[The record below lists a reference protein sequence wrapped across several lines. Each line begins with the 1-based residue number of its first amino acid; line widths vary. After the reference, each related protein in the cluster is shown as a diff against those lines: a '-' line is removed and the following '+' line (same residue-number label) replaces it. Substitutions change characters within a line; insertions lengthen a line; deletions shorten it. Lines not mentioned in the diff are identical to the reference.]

1 MNMSELFEKSI
12 RTLELPR
19 VLQLLS
25 DQAVSAEAKE
35 RALHIR
41 PETETE
47 EVLRLLDQ
55 TDAAR
60 VMIGL
65 HGSPSFSGVK
75 PVGEAL
81 DRADRGGSLNTRELL
96 TIADLL
102 TAARRAKEYFNA
114 DAVEKTAIDH
124 LFLSLHGNRFLEEKI
139 KRCIPDEDTIADA
152 ASTELADIRRHM
164 RAAQAKSRQILQ
176 KIISSPS
183 YGKILQE
190 TIITQRDGRFVV
202 PVKAEHKGDLPGL
215 VHDISSSGATLF
227 VEPMGVVQANNE
239 LIELEAKEQKEIERI
254 LAELSAEAA
263 AHREDIQWDYDAL
276 VHLDLIFAR
285 GQLSYKMDGVR
296 PEVRRDGAIHLRKAR
311 HPLLDPKKAVPID
324 IELGDTFDT
333 LVITGPNTGG
343 KTVSLKTLG
352 LLTLMTQCGLH
363 IPVADQSAISV
374 YERVLADIGDEQSIE
389 QNLSTFSAH
398 MTNIVAILEEADRH
412 SLILFD
418 ELGAGTDPVEGA
430 ALAIAVIQHVRG
442 LGARVAATTHYAE
455 LKTFAMTTAGVE
467 NASCEFNVETLS
479 PTYRL
484 LIGIPGKSNAFAI
497 SKRLGL
503 PDGVIEAAKVQM
515 SGESVRFE
523 DVLTQLEAKRQALE
537 KRELEANRLYRQ
549 REEDA
554 RKAREFREQME
565 RAKENA
571 RSRGEAEAKRI
582 LRDARSAADE
592 VFAELA
598 QMRKEQAKAERTLNA
613 NEARAELRRKLNE
626 AEDAV
631 SKRDQRQEPIPKPSR
646 PIREGDLVEIPGVR
660 TPAEVVS
667 VGKDGTLQLKSGVL
681 KMKAKADEVR
691 LIEEDERAAQKKKPA
706 VSIRQSADRALRAS
720 ASRELD
726 IRGMETLEA
735 EGVVENF
742 LSAAVMGRLDTVT
755 IIHGK
760 GTGALRKAVH
770 DILRRNKAVKSF
782 RLGVYGEGESGVT
795 VVTLK

>member
-1 MNMSELFEKSI
+1 MSELFEKSI
-12 RTLELPR
+12 RTLELPK
-19 VLQLLS
+19 VLRLLS
-25 DQAVSAEAKE
+25 EQAVSAEAKE
-35 RALHIR
+35 RCLRLR
-41 PETETE
+41 PETEAE

-60 VMIGL
+60 MMIGL
-65 HGSPSFSGVK
+65 RGAPSFSGVK
-75 PVGEAL
+75 PVAEAL
-81 DRADRGGSLNTRELL
+81 DRADRGGALNTRELL
-96 TIADLL
+96 LIAGLL
-102 TAARRAKEYFNA
+102 TAARRAREYFNDEA
-114 DAVEKTAIDH
+114 AEKTAIDH

-139 KRCIPDEDTIADA
+139 KRCITDEDTIADA
-152 ASTELADIRRHM
+152 ASAELADIRRHM

-176 KIISSPS
+176 KIISSPA

-190 TIITQRDGRFVV
+190 SIITQRDGRFVV

-239 LIELEAKEQKEIERI
+239 LIELQAKEQKEIERI

-276 VHLDLIFAR
+276 VHLDVIFAR
-285 GQLSYKMDGVR
+285 GQLSYRMDAMR
-296 PEVRRDGAIHLRKAR
+296 PEVRRDGSLRLRRVR

-324 IELGDTFDT
+324 VELGETFDT

-352 LLTLMTQCGLH
+352 LVTLMVQCGLH
-363 IPVADQSAISV
+363 IPAGDRSAVSV
-374 YERVLADIGDEQSIE
+374 FGQVLADIGDEQSIE

-398 MTNIVAILEEADRH
+398 MSNIVDVLAEADRN

-430 ALAIAVIQHVRG
+430 ALAISIIQRVRRA
-442 LGARVAATTHYAE
+442 GARVAATTHYAE

-467 NASCEFNVETLS
+467 NASCEFDVETLA

-497 SKRLGL
+497 SQRLGL
-503 PDGVIEAAKVQM
+503 PSDVIDAAKAQM

-523 DVLTQLEAKRQALE
+523 DVLTELEAKRQALE
-537 KRELEANRLYRQ
+537 KREREADRLYAQ

-554 RKAREFREQME
+554 RKAREFRQQME
-565 RAKENA
+565 RAKDNA

-582 LRDARSAADE
+582 VRDARAAADQ
-592 VFAELA
+592 VFAELSE
-598 QMRKEQAKAERTLNA
+598 MRKAQARADRAINE
-613 NEARAELRRKLNE
+613 NEARAALRRSLNE
-626 AEDAV
+626 AEDAI
-631 SKRDQRQEPIPKPSR
+631 SRRDARQEPIPKPSR
-646 PIREGDLVEIPGVR
+646 PIAVGDLVEIPGVR

-667 VGKDGTLQLKSGVL
+667 VSRDGTLQLKSGIL
-681 KMKAKADEVR
+681 KMKASAAEVR
-691 LIEEDERAAQKKKPA
+691 LIEDDERAARKPA
-706 VSIRQSADRALRAS
+706 APARQGAPRPLRAA

-726 IRGMETLEA
+726 IRGLETLEA
-735 EGVVENF
+735 EAVVENF
-742 LSAAVMGRLDTVT
+742 LSAAVMGKLDTVT

-770 DILRRNKAVKSF
+770 EILRRNKAVKTF

>member
-1 MNMSELFEKSI
+1 MSELFDKSI

-35 RALHIR
+35 RALRVR

-60 VMIGL
+60 DMIGL
-65 HGSPSFSGVK
+65 HGAPSFSGVK
-75 PVGEAL
+75 PVSEAL

-102 TAARRAKEYFNA
+102 TAARRAKEYFSGDETA
-114 DAVEKTAIDH
+114 QKTAIDH

-202 PVKAEHKGDLPGL
+202 PVKAEHKGDMPGL
-215 VHDISSSGATLF
+215 VHDISSTGATLF
-227 VEPMGVVQANNE
+227 IEPMGVVQANNE
-239 LIELEAKEQKEIERI
+239 LIELEAEEQKEIERI

-263 AHREDIQWDYDAL
+263 AHREDIQWDYDTL

-285 GQLSYKMDGVR
+285 GQLSYKMDGIR
-296 PEVRRDGAIHLRKAR
+296 PEVRRDGAIHLRRAR
-311 HPLLDPKKAVPID
+311 HPLLDAKKAVPID

-363 IPVADQSAISV
+363 IPVADRSSISV

-398 MTNIVAILEEADRH
+398 MTNIVSILGEADRH

-430 ALAIAVIQHVRG
+430 ALAIAVIQHVRQ

-467 NASCEFNVETLS
+467 NASCEFDVETLS

-503 PDGVIEAAKVQM
+503 PEEVIKAAKVQM

-523 DVLTQLEAKRQALE
+523 DILTQLEAKRQALE
-537 KRELEANRLYRQ
+537 KREQEANRLYQQ

-554 RKAREFREQME
+554 RRAREFREQME

-582 LRDARSAADE
+582 LRDARAAADQA
-592 VFAELA
+592 FAELA
-598 QMRKEQAKAERTLNA
+598 EMRKAQAKAERVQNA
-613 NEARAELRRKLNE
+613 NEARANLLHQLNE
-626 AEDAV
+626 AENAI
-631 SKRDQRQEPIPKPSR
+631 SKRDARREPIPKPSR

-667 VGKDGTLQLKSGVL
+667 VSKDGTLQLKAGVL

-691 LIEEDERAAQKKKPA
+691 LIEDDERAAQKKKPT
-706 VSIRQSADRALRAS
+706 VSVRQNADRALRSS

-735 EGVVENF
+735 ESVVENF
-742 LSAAVMGRLDTVT
+742 LSAAVMGKLDTVT

-770 DILRRNKAVKSF
+770 DILRRSKVVKSF
-782 RLGVYGEGESGVT
+782 RLGVYGEGETGVT

>member
-1 MNMSELFEKSI
+1 MSELFEKSI

-75 PVGEAL
+75 PVAEAL
-81 DRADRGGSLNTRELL
+81 DRADRGGSLNTKELL

-102 TAARRAKEYFNA
+102 TAARRAKEYFNT

-311 HPLLDPKKAVPID
+311 HPLLDPKKAVSID

-412 SLILFD
+412 SMILFD

-497 SKRLGL
+497 SRRLGL

-613 NEARAELRRKLNE
+613 NEARTELRRKLNE

-706 VSIRQSADRALRAS
+706 VSIRQNADRALRAS

-735 EGVVENF
+735 ESVVENF
-742 LSAAVMGRLDTVT
+742 LSAAVMGRLDIVT

>member
-1 MNMSELFEKSI
+1 MSELFDKSI

-25 DQAVSAEAKE
+25 DQAVSGEAKE
-35 RALHIR
+35 KALHIR
-41 PETETE
+41 PEMETE

-60 VMIGL
+60 AMIGL
-65 HGSPSFSGVK
+65 HGAPSFSGVK

-81 DRADRGGSLNTRELL
+81 DRADRGGSLNTKELL

-114 DAVEKTAIDH
+114 DAMEKTAIDH

-176 KIISSPS
+176 KIISSPT

-190 TIITQRDGRFVV
+190 AIITQRDGRFVV

-285 GQLSYKMDGVR
+285 GQLSYKMDGIR

-363 IPVADQSAISV
+363 IPVGDRSAVSV

-398 MTNIVAILEEADRH
+398 MNNIVSILTEADRH

-430 ALAIAVIQHVRG
+430 ALAIAVIQHVRRM
-442 LGARVAATTHYAE
+442 GARVAATTHYAE

-503 PDGVIEAAKVQM
+503 PDEVIEAAKVQM

-537 KRELEANRLYRQ
+537 KREQEANRLYHQ

-554 RKAREFREQME
+554 RKAREVREQRE
-565 RAKENA
+565 RAKANA

-598 QMRKEQAKAERTLNA
+598 EMRKQQAKAERTLNA

-706 VSIRQSADRALRAS
+706 VSIRQNADRALRAS
-720 ASRELD
+720 ASREVD

-735 EGVVENF
+735 ESVVENF

-770 DILRRNKAVKSF
+770 DILRRSKAVKSF

>member
-1 MNMSELFEKSI
+1 MSELFDKSI

-35 RALHIR
+35 RALRVR

-60 VMIGL
+60 SMIGL

-75 PVGEAL
+75 PVAEAL
-81 DRADRGGSLNTRELL
+81 DRADRGGGLNTRELL

-102 TAARRAKEYFNA
+102 TAARRAKEYFSGDETA
-114 DAVEKTAIDH
+114 QKTAIDH

-139 KRCIPDEDTIADA
+139 KRCNPDEDTIADA

-215 VHDISSSGATLF
+215 VHDISSTGATLF
-227 VEPMGVVQANNE
+227 IEPMGVVQANNE

-263 AHREDIQWDYDAL
+263 AHREDIQWDYDTL

-285 GQLSYKMDGVR
+285 GQLSYKMDGIR
-296 PEVRRDGAIHLRKAR
+296 PEVRRDGAIHLRRAR
-311 HPLLDPKKAVPID
+311 HPLLDAKKAVPID

-343 KTVSLKTLG
+343 KTVYLKTLG

-363 IPVADQSAISV
+363 IPVADRSSISV

-398 MTNIVAILEEADRH
+398 MTNIVSILAEADRY

-430 ALAIAVIQHVRG
+430 ALAIAVIQHVRQ

-467 NASCEFNVETLS
+467 NASCEFDVETLS

-503 PDGVIEAAKVQM
+503 PEEVIEAAKVQM

-523 DVLTQLEAKRQALE
+523 DILTQLEAKRQALE
-537 KRELEANRLYRQ
+537 KREQEANRLYQQ

-571 RSRGEAEAKRI
+571 RSRGEAEAKRV
-582 LRDARSAADE
+582 LRDARAAADQA
-592 VFAELA
+592 FAELA
-598 QMRKEQAKAERTLNA
+598 EMRKAQARAERVQNA
-613 NEARAELRRKLNE
+613 NEARANLLHQLNE
-626 AEDAV
+626 AEDAI
-631 SKRDQRQEPIPKPSR
+631 SKRDQRKEPIPKPSR

-660 TPAEVVS
+660 TPAEVISVS
-667 VGKDGTLQLKSGVL
+667 KDGTLQLKAGVL
-681 KMKAKADEVR
+681 KMKAQASEVR
-691 LIEEDERAAQKKKPA
+691 LIEDDERAAQKKKPT
-706 VSIRQSADRALRAS
+706 VSVRQNADRALRSS

-735 EGVVENF
+735 ESVVENF
-742 LSAAVMGRLDTVT
+742 LSAAVMGKLDTVT

-770 DILRRNKAVKSF
+770 DILRRSKVVKSF

>member
-1 MNMSELFEKSI
+1 MSDLFDKSI

-19 VLQLLS
+19 VLELLS
-25 DQAVSAEAKE
+25 EQAVSAEAKQ
-35 RALHIR
+35 RALRLR
-41 PETETE
+41 PEMEPE

-60 VMIGL
+60 NLIGL
-65 HGSPSFSGVK
+65 RGSPSFSGVK
-75 PVGEAL
+75 PVAEAL
-81 DRADRGGSLNTRELL
+81 DRADRGGALNTRELL

-102 TAARRAKEYFNA
+102 TAARRAKEYFNDEA
-114 DAVEKTAIDH
+114 AEKTAIDH

-139 KRCIPDEDTIADA
+139 KRAIPDEDTIADA

-215 VHDISSSGATLF
+215 VHDISSTGATLF

-239 LIELEAKEQKEIERI
+239 YIELQAKEQKEIDRI
-254 LAELSAEAA
+254 LAEFSAEAA
-263 AHREDIQWDYDAL
+263 AHREDIQWDYDTL

-285 GQLSYKMDGVR
+285 GQLSYKMNAVR

-311 HPLLDPKKAVPID
+311 HPLLDPKTAVPID

-343 KTVSLKTLG
+343 KTVTLKTLG

-363 IPVADQSAISV
+363 IPAADRSAVSV

-389 QNLSTFSAH
+389 QSLSTFSAH
-398 MTNIVAILEEADRH
+398 MVNIVEILKEADRH
-412 SLILFD
+412 SLVLFD

-430 ALAIAVIQHVRG
+430 ALAIAVIQHVRR
-442 LGARVAATTHYAE
+442 LGAKVAATTHYAE

-467 NASCEFNVETLS
+467 NASCEFDVETLA

-497 SKRLGL
+497 SRRLGL
-503 PDGVIEAAKVQM
+503 PEDVIAAAQEQM

-523 DVLTQLEAKRQALE
+523 DILTQLEEKRQALE
-537 KRELEANRLYRQ
+537 KREQEADRLLRQ

-554 RKAREFREQME
+554 RRAREFREQME

-582 LRDARSAADE
+582 LRDARTAADQ
-592 VFAELA
+592 VFQELSE
-598 QMRKEQAKAERTLNA
+598 MRKAQAKAERMLNE
-613 NEARAELRRKLNE
+613 NEARAALRRTLNE
-626 AEDAV
+626 AEEAV
-631 SKRDQRQEPIPKPSR
+631 SRRDARQEPIPKPSR
-646 PIREGDLVEIPGVR
+646 PIRAGDLVEIPGVK

-667 VGKDGTLQLKSGVL
+667 VGKDGTLQLKATIL
-681 KMKAKADEVR
+681 KMKAKVDEVR
-691 LIEEDERAAQKKKPA
+691 LIEDDERAARKKTPS
-706 VSIRQSADRALRAS
+706 VTIRQNADRALRAS
-720 ASRELD
+720 AARELD

-735 EGVVENF
+735 ESVVENF
-742 LSAAVMGRLDTVT
+742 ISAAVMGKLETVT

>member
-1 MNMSELFEKSI
+1 MSDLFDKSI

-19 VLQLLS
+19 VLELLS
-25 DQAVSAEAKE
+25 EQAVSAEAKQ
-35 RALHIR
+35 RALRLR
-41 PETETE
+41 PETEPE

-60 VMIGL
+60 NLIGL
-65 HGSPSFSGVK
+65 RGSPSFSGVK
-75 PVGEAL
+75 PVAEAL
-81 DRADRGGSLNTRELL
+81 DRADRGGALNTQELL

-102 TAARRAKEYFNA
+102 TAARRAKEYFNDEA
-114 DAVEKTAIDH
+114 AEKTAIDH

-139 KRCIPDEDTIADA
+139 KRAIPDEDTIADA

-183 YGKILQE
+183 SGKILQE

-215 VHDISSSGATLF
+215 VHDISSTGATLF

-239 LIELEAKEQKEIERI
+239 YIELQAKEQKEIDRI
-254 LAELSAEAA
+254 LAEFSAEAA
-263 AHREDIQWDYDAL
+263 AHREDIQWDYDTL

-285 GQLSYKMDGVR
+285 GQLSYKMNAVR

-311 HPLLDPKKAVPID
+311 HPLLDPKTAVPID

-343 KTVSLKTLG
+343 KTVTLKTLG

-363 IPVADQSAISV
+363 IPAADRSAVSV

-389 QNLSTFSAH
+389 QSLSTFSAH
-398 MTNIVAILEEADRH
+398 MVNIVEILKEADRH
-412 SLILFD
+412 SLVLFD

-430 ALAIAVIQHVRG
+430 ALAIAVIQHVRR
-442 LGARVAATTHYAE
+442 LGAKVAATTHYAE

-467 NASCEFNVETLS
+467 NASCEFDVETLA

-497 SKRLGL
+497 SRRLGL
-503 PDGVIEAAKVQM
+503 PEDVIAAAQGQM

-523 DVLTQLEAKRQALE
+523 DILTQLEEKRQALE
-537 KRELEANRLYRQ
+537 KREQEADRLLRQ

-554 RKAREFREQME
+554 RRAREFREQME
-565 RAKENA
+565 RAKDNA

-582 LRDARSAADE
+582 LRDARTAADQ
-592 VFAELA
+592 VFQELSE
-598 QMRKEQAKAERTLNA
+598 MRKAQAKAERMLNE
-613 NEARAELRRKLNE
+613 NEARAALRRTLNE
-626 AEDAV
+626 AEEAV
-631 SKRDQRQEPIPKPSR
+631 SRRDARQEPIPKPSR
-646 PIREGDLVEIPGVR
+646 PIRAGDLVEIPGVK

-667 VGKDGTLQLKSGVL
+667 VGKDGTLQLKAGIL
-681 KMKAKADEVR
+681 KMKAKVDEVR
-691 LIEEDERAAQKKKPA
+691 LIEDDELAARKKTPS
-706 VSIRQSADRALRAS
+706 VTIRQNADRALRAS
-720 ASRELD
+720 AARELD

-735 EGVVENF
+735 ESVVENF
-742 LSAAVMGRLDTVT
+742 ISAAVMGKLETVT

>member
-1 MNMSELFEKSI
+1 MSELFDKSI

-25 DQAVSAEAKE
+25 DQAVSAEAKAK
-35 RALHIR
+35 ALRIR
-41 PETETE
+41 PETEAE

-60 VMIGL
+60 TMIGL

-81 DRADRGGSLNTRELL
+81 DRADRGGSLNTKELL

-152 ASTELADIRRHM
+152 ASAELADIRRHM

-176 KIISSPS
+176 KIISSPT

-285 GQLSYKMDGVR
+285 GQLSYKMDAVR
-296 PEVRRDGAIHLRKAR
+296 PEVRRDGAIHLRRAR

-363 IPVADQSAISV
+363 IPVGDRSAVSV

-398 MTNIVAILEEADRH
+398 MTNIVAILAEADRH

-430 ALAIAVIQHVRG
+430 ALAIAVIQHVRRM
-442 LGARVAATTHYAE
+442 GARVAATTHYAE

-503 PDGVIEAAKVQM
+503 PDEVIEAAKVQM

-537 KRELEANRLYRQ
+537 KREQEANRLYRQ

-598 QMRKEQAKAERTLNA
+598 EMRKQQAKAERTMNA

-667 VGKDGTLQLKSGVL
+667 VGKDGTLQLKSGIL
-681 KMKAKADEVR
+681 KMKAKAGEVR
-691 LIEEDERAAQKKKPA
+691 LIEDDERAAKKKNPA
-706 VSIRQSADRALRAS
+706 VTVRQNADRALRTS

-735 EGVVENF
+735 ESVVENF
-742 LSAAVMGRLDTVT
+742 ISAAVMGRLDTVT

>member
-1 MNMSELFEKSI
+1 MSELFEKSI

-19 VLQLLS
+19 VLELLS
-25 DQAVSAEAKE
+25 QQAICPEAKE
-35 RALHIR
+35 RALRLR
-41 PETETE
+41 PETERE
-47 EVLRLLDQ
+47 EVERLLDQ

-60 VMIGL
+60 TMIGL
-65 HGSPSFSGVK
+65 YGAPSFSGVK
-75 PVGEAL
+75 TVAEAL
-81 DRADRGGSLNTRELL
+81 SRADRGGSLNTGELI
-96 TIADLL
+96 TIGGLL
-102 TAARRAKEYFNA
+102 TAARRAREYFNDKA
-114 DAVEKTAIDH
+114 EEHTAIDH
-124 LFLSLHGNRFLEEKI
+124 LFLSLKGNRFLEEKI
-139 KRCIPDEDTIADA
+139 RRCIPEEGVIADA
-152 ASTELADIRRHM
+152 ASSELADIRRHM
-164 RAAQAKSRQILQ
+164 RQAQAKSREILQ
-176 KIISSPS
+176 RIISSPTYS
-183 YGKILQE
+183 KILQE

-215 VHDISSSGATLF
+215 VHDVSSTGATVF
-227 VEPMGVVQANNE
+227 VEPMGVVQANNQF
-239 LIELEAKEQKEIERI
+239 IELQAKEQKEIDRI
-254 LAELSAEAA
+254 LAELSADAA
-263 AHREDIQWDYDAL
+263 AHKRDIQWDYDTL

-285 GQLSYKMDGVR
+285 GQLSYKMDACR
-296 PEVRRDGAIHLRKAR
+296 PEIRRGGATKLRRAR
-311 HPLLDPKKAVPID
+311 HPLLDPGKAVPID

-363 IPVADQSAISV
+363 IPVADRSSISV
-374 YERVLADIGDEQSIE
+374 YEHVLADIGDEQSIE
-389 QNLSTFSAH
+389 QSLSTFSAH
-398 MTNIVAILEEADRH
+398 MVNIVAILDQADRD

-430 ALAIAVIQHVRG
+430 ALAIAIIQHVRA
-442 LGARVAATTHYAE
+442 LGAKVAATTHYAE
-455 LKTFAMTTAGVE
+455 LKTFAMTTPGVE
-467 NASCEFNVETLS
+467 NASCEFDVETLS

-503 PDGVIEAAKVQM
+503 PDRVIEDAKVQM

-537 KRELEANRLYRQ
+537 KREVEAERLFRQ

-554 RKAREFREQME
+554 RKAREFKEQME
-565 RAKENA
+565 RARDNA

-582 LRDARSAADE
+582 LKQARDTTDQ

-598 QMRKEQAKAERTLNA
+598 EMRKAQAKAERAMNA

-626 AEDAV
+626 AEELATGRRYE
-631 SKRDQRQEPIPKPSR
+631 KAPIPKPSR
-646 PIREGDLVEIPGVR
+646 PIQAGDLVEIPGVR
-660 TPAEVVS
+660 TAAEVVS
-667 VGKDGTLQLKSGVL
+667 VGKDGTLQLKAGVL

-691 LIEEDERAAQKKKPA
+691 LIEADERAAGVKKAAPKTMAAP
-706 VSIRQSADRALRAS
+706 RRELRA
-720 ASRELD
+720 AAQRELD

-735 EGVVENF
+735 ESVVETF
-742 LSAAVMGRLDTVT
+742 LSAAVMGRMETVT

-770 DILRRNKAVKSF
+770 DILRRNKSVKTF
-782 RLGVYGEGESGVT
+782 RLGMYGEGENGVT
-795 VVTLK
+795 IVTMK

>member
-1 MNMSELFEKSI
+1 MSDLFDKSI

-19 VLQLLS
+19 VLELLS
-25 DQAVSAEAKE
+25 EQAVSAEAKQ
-35 RALHIR
+35 RALRLR
-41 PETETE
+41 PETEPE

-60 VMIGL
+60 NLIGL
-65 HGSPSFSGVK
+65 RGSPSFSGVK
-75 PVGEAL
+75 PVAEAL
-81 DRADRGGSLNTRELL
+81 DRADRGGALNTRELL

-102 TAARRAKEYFNA
+102 TAARRAKEYFNDEA
-114 DAVEKTAIDH
+114 AEKTAIDH

-139 KRCIPDEDTIADA
+139 KRAIPDEDTIADA

-215 VHDISSSGATLF
+215 VHDISSTGATLF

-239 LIELEAKEQKEIERI
+239 YIELQAKEQKEIDRI
-254 LAELSAEAA
+254 LAEFSAEAA
-263 AHREDIQWDYDAL
+263 AHREDIQWDYDTL

-285 GQLSYKMDGVR
+285 GQLSYKMNAVR

-311 HPLLDPKKAVPID
+311 HPLLDPKTAVPID

-343 KTVSLKTLG
+343 KTVTLKTLG

-363 IPVADQSAISV
+363 IPAADRSAVSV

-389 QNLSTFSAH
+389 QSLSTFSAH
-398 MTNIVAILEEADRH
+398 MVNIVEILKEADRH
-412 SLILFD
+412 SLVLFD

-430 ALAIAVIQHVRG
+430 ALAIAVIQHVRR
-442 LGARVAATTHYAE
+442 LGAKVAATTHYAE

-467 NASCEFNVETLS
+467 NASCEFDVETLA

-497 SKRLGL
+497 SRRLGL
-503 PDGVIEAAKVQM
+503 PEDVIAAAQGQM

-523 DVLTQLEAKRQALE
+523 DILTQLEEKRQRLE
-537 KRELEANRLYRQ
+537 KAQNEADRLWRQ

-554 RKAREFREQME
+554 RKARTFREQME
-565 RAKENA
+565 KGKESARAK
-571 RSRGEAEAKRI
+571 GEAEAKRI
-582 LRDARSAADE
+582 VRQAQQQAE
-592 VFAELA
+592 EIFAQLD
-598 QMRKEQAKAERTLNA
+598 QLRKEQQKQANVQALNDAKAAVRHHLKT
-613 NEARAELRRKLNE
+613 AEEQLHLRDE
-626 AEDAV
+626 E
-631 SKRDQRQEPIPKPSR
+631 QEPAYTPPR
-646 PIREGDLVEIPGVR
+646 PIAVDDQVELPGVKMAA
-660 TPAEVVS
+660 TVLAVN
-667 VGKDGTLQLKSGVL
+667 GDGTLLLQAGRM
-681 KMKAKADEVR
+681 KMTVKAQQVR
-691 LIEEDERAAQKKKPA
+691 LLEGAPKKSKPA
-706 VSIRQSADRALRAS
+706 PSPSAATLNTVSRAS
-720 ASRELD
+720 SELD
-726 IRGMETLEA
+726 IRGYETLEA
-735 EGVVENF
+735 ESVVENY
-742 LSAAVMGRLDTVT
+742 LDSAVMAKLGTVT

-770 DILRRNKAVKSF
+770 EILKRNKAVKSF
-782 RLGVYGEGESGVT
+782 RLGRYGEGEAGVT
-795 VVTLK
+795 VVELK